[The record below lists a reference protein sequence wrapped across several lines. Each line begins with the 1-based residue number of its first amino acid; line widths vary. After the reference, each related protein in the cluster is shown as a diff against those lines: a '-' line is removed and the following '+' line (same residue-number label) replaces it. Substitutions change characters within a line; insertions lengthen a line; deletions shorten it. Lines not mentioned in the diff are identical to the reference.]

1 MKKLERSCMTSKKMV
16 QNSKRIFITG
26 ITGQL
31 GSTLNKYLSRYFN
44 VLNNQEN
51 FYNVDVSDRSELKY
65 FFKELSP
72 DYVINCAVLC
82 RKSVGPN
89 LKCQVH

>member
-1 MKKLERSCMTSKKMV
+1 MTSKKTV

-51 FYNVDVSDRSELKY
+51 LFIFDTIGILNRDEINLLSEKHIV
-65 FFKELSP
+65 K
-72 DYVINCAVLC
+72 VLG
-82 RKSVGPN
+82 RGDI
-89 LKCQVH
+89 